1 VELTRYFKPFLLILT
16 LAFSVNF
23 ALSFAK
29 ELSAG
34 STYLFENGTPIGGD
48 FINLHTAGRLILE
61 RDIATIYDP
70 EPFMA
75 VEQAMTGKPIGIRLW
90 AYPPHS
96 LLAAWP
102 FGLIGFHAGLIVW
115 SVLGVVVL
123 TLGARRLGFDWW
135 EIGILVLSPAALQS
149 IYYGQTGNFFTG
161 LLLLAL
167 ATKRP
172 GDPISAVSAALLTM
186 KPQTGF
192 LLPLLW
198 LMQGR
203 WRLILITSALTIA
216 LVGLALVVFGV
227 QPWLDYVGKT
237 LPLLSELE
245 KYGSGPFML
254 MIPSVFMALRVLGV
268 PGDPALYLHL
278 GFAALVVVVLAIGL
292 RRSKDPLNQAA
303 LLLLGTSLAT
313 PYLHSY
319 DLGILLCG
327 ALLVLRGSADAAR
340 PARLALML
348 LVVLAWALPNLLIPL
363 NGFKVP
369 LSPLIIL
376 ALFGVAFAQARR

>member
-1 VELTRYFKPFLLILT
+1 M
-16 LAFSVNF
+16 AF
-23 ALSFAK
+23 
-29 ELSAG
+29 
-34 STYLFENGTPIGGD
+34 
-48 FINLHTAGRLILE
+48 
-61 RDIATIYDP
+61 
-70 EPFMA
+70 
-75 VEQAMTGKPIGIRLW
+75 EQTMTGKPIGVRLW

-102 FGLIGFHAGLIVW
+102 FGLIGFHAGLILW

-135 EIGILVLSPAALQS
+135 ETAILVLSPAALQC

-161 LLLLAL
+161 LLLVAL

-172 GDPISAVSAALLTM
+172 GDPVSAVSAALLTM

-203 WRLILITSALTIA
+203 WRLILITGVLTVA
-216 LVGLALVVFGV
+216 FVLVAVLVFGV
-227 QPWLDYVGKT
+227 QPWIDYAGKS

-254 MIPSVFMALRVLGV
+254 MIPSVFMSLRVLGV
-268 PGDPALYLHL
+268 PGDPALYVHL
-278 GFAALVVVVLAIGL
+278 GFAALVLIALAIGL
-292 RRSKDPLNQAA
+292 RRSTDPLNQAA

-319 DLGILLCG
+319 DLTIVLCG
-327 ALLVLRGSADAAR
+327 ALLGLPRLGGVVTAGSAGADAAR
-340 PARLALML
+340 RPRLGAAQPLVPAQRLQGADLTAHHPRAVRRCICASPPL
-348 LVVLAWALPNLLIPL
+348 KLP
-363 NGFKVP
+363 
-369 LSPLIIL
+369 
-376 ALFGVAFAQARR
+376 